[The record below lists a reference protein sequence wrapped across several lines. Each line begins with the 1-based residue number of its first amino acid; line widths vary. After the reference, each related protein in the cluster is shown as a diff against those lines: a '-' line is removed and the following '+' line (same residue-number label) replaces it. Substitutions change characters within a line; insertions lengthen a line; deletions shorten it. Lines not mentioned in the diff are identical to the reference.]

1 MYLYFQLRQGSH
13 KILINARK
21 AFNFDAGIVLSCFK
35 CMHFNFNHENYCW
48 CKQLLH
54 NNCLNL
60 LGINN
65 CFNKNI
71 WAFVKLLIFPLQCLP
86 CTSQRYI
93 FDQFFIDSTCVW
105 FGTLYEIFQYLS
117 ELWIR
122 LALIISISII
132 HICNRSTYT
141 CIWFTTVLNSRLSN
155 TYSINMH
162 KCK

>member
-1 MYLYFQLRQGSH
+1 MYLYFQLRQGFH
-13 KILINARK
+13 QILINARK
-21 AFNFDAGIVLSCFK
+21 AVNFDAGIVLSACISILNMK
-35 CMHFNFNHENYCW
+35 NYCW

-54 NNCLNL
+54 NNYLNL
-60 LGINN
+60 LGTNN

-86 CTSQRYI
+86 CTSQRFI